1 MGMVKAKYIDHLEQ
15 MDQFKRGLL
24 ELQKFGKKTFKD
36 STGEWREQMPSAQ
49 YSFLD
54 FTVEYIPH
62 EVHEVEE
69 S

>member
-1 MGMVKAKYIDHLEQ
+1 MGMMKSKYIDHLEQ
-15 MDQFKRGLL
+15 MDGFKRGLL
-24 ELQKFGKKTFKD
+24 ELQKYGKKSYQD
-36 STGEWREQMPSAQ
+36 STGEWVEQRPCAQ

>member
-15 MDQFKRGLL
+15 MDQVKEGLL
-24 ELQKFGKKTFKD
+24 NLQKYGKKTYKD
-36 STGEWREQMPSAQ
+36 STGEWVEQSPCAQ

-62 EVHEVEE
+62 EVHPVEE